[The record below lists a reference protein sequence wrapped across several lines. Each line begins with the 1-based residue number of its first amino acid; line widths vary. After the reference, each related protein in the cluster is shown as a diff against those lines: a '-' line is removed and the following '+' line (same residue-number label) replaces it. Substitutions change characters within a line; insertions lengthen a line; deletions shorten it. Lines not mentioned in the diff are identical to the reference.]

1 MAKGDRIEDVLE
13 GRISQINHCKY
24 YRSTIP
30 VSEIHTPTADRIRRN
45 MNAWLTDKIR
55 TKDNADFYIPLQDVA
70 FIDIETRGLKYKN
83 QTFLNGLAYYSPS
96 REDFVFDGL
105 FARDPYEEEAI
116 LNAFAHITKSTK
128 GIITFNGAFDL
139 SRLEN
144 RFLTYLRNWKWPREK
159 HLDMYHAI
167 TPYNKATGF
176 TGRKLTKYEVTL
188 FRFLREGDDVAGADI
203 PKAFTRYQ
211 NGGDPEPL
219 ARVVKHNCMDIFTT
233 AAIYIYLLRNP
244 DYFNK
249 SLLSNLDF
257 NF

>member
-24 YRSTIP
+24 YRSIIP
-30 VSEIHTPTADRIRRN
+30 VSKVHNPVADRIRRN
-45 MNAWLTDKIR
+45 LNAWHSGKIQN
-55 TKDNADFYIPLQDVA
+55 KANADFYIPLQDVV

-83 QTFLNGLAYYSPS
+83 QTFLNGLAYYSQS
-96 REDFVFDGL
+96 RGEFVFDGL

-116 LNAFAHITKSTK
+116 MNAFAHLTKSTK
-128 GIITFNGAFDL
+128 GIITFNGTFDL

-144 RFLTYLRNWKWPREK
+144 RFLTYLRNWKWPRDK

-167 TPYNKATGF
+167 TKYNKATGF
-176 TGRKLTKYEVTL
+176 TGRKLTEYEVAI
-188 FRFLREGDDVAGADI
+188 FRFKREEDDVAGENI
-203 PKAFTRYQ
+203 PKAYTRYQ

-219 ARVVKHNCMDIFTT
+219 ARVVKHNCLDIFTT

-244 DYFNK
+244 SHFNE
-249 SLLSNLDF
+249 SLLENL